1 MGAGC
6 FNSPDYPSFS
16 LSTEKKEGLDVY
28 YNRYGII
35 HSHSLNF
42 FSCPI
47 CSHYFNEEEK
57 KKLKPIFDSLA
68 DFNPD
73 KFSKLNEEYNDL
85 IKSKDINI
93 FPKLQSIGK
102 KFENAN
108 NVIEKHKYLKY
119 TCCADNNKKCYLKLW
134 NYHIP
139 KLIVDENLDQRYH
152 YDIWKNNGEIKK
164 ILNDRRRSD
173 ISQEEIIEQIMEEW
187 EQEKLDNSEFTY
199 EDLQY
204 FARSQ
209 VNCIPYFNGSPS
221 QLTTVFN
228 YVTYSHNLNYVEK
241 KLFKK
246 IVASYAGSNN
256 DEITFM
262 NMEQNQVKMTT
273 EENRDLLKFIQ
284 NYEAKLGL

>member
-93 FPKLQSIGK
+93 FPKLES
-102 KFENAN
+102 
-108 NVIEKHKYLKY
+108 IEKNLKM
-119 TCCADNNKKCYLKLW
+119 
-134 NYHIP
+134 
-139 KLIVDENLDQRYH
+139 Q
-152 YDIWKNNGEIKK
+152 
-164 ILNDRRRSD
+164 
-173 ISQEEIIEQIMEEW
+173 
-187 EQEKLDNSEFTY
+187 
-199 EDLQY
+199 
-204 FARSQ
+204 
-209 VNCIPYFNGSPS
+209 
-221 QLTTVFN
+221 TT
-228 YVTYSHNLNYVEK
+228 
-241 KLFKK
+241 
-246 IVASYAGSNN
+246 
-256 DEITFM
+256 
-262 NMEQNQVKMTT
+262 
-273 EENRDLLKFIQ
+273 
-284 NYEAKLGL
+284 

>member
-1 MGAGC
+1 
-6 FNSPDYPSFS
+6 
-16 LSTEKKEGLDVY
+16 
-28 YNRYGII
+28 
-35 HSHSLNF
+35 
-42 FSCPI
+42 
-47 CSHYFNEEEK
+47 
-57 KKLKPIFDSLA
+57 
-68 DFNPD
+68 
-73 KFSKLNEEYNDL
+73 
-85 IKSKDINI
+85 
-93 FPKLQSIGK
+93 
-102 KFENAN
+102 
-108 NVIEKHKYLKY
+108 
-119 TCCADNNKKCYLKLW
+119 
-134 NYHIP
+134 
-139 KLIVDENLDQRYH
+139 
-152 YDIWKNNGEIKK
+152 
-164 ILNDRRRSD
+164 
-173 ISQEEIIEQIMEEW
+173 MEEW

-246 IVASYAGSNN
+246 IVASYAGSDN

>member
-1 MGAGC
+1 
-6 FNSPDYPSFS
+6 
-16 LSTEKKEGLDVY
+16 
-28 YNRYGII
+28 
-35 HSHSLNF
+35 
-42 FSCPI
+42 
-47 CSHYFNEEEK
+47 
-57 KKLKPIFDSLA
+57 
-68 DFNPD
+68 
-73 KFSKLNEEYNDL
+73 
-85 IKSKDINI
+85 
-93 FPKLQSIGK
+93 
-102 KFENAN
+102 
-108 NVIEKHKYLKY
+108 
-119 TCCADNNKKCYLKLW
+119 
-134 NYHIP
+134 
-139 KLIVDENLDQRYH
+139 
-152 YDIWKNNGEIKK
+152 
-164 ILNDRRRSD
+164 
-173 ISQEEIIEQIMEEW
+173 MEEW
-187 EQEKLDNSEFTY
+187 EQEKLDNSAFTY